1 MAPTIQLTITITIT
15 MTMEIMTI
23 IKILQ
28 RLMRVI
34 KLTNRSLEK
43 MRKERARRAIGV
55 RRKMRLRKRKRLKL
69 RKRLRKRKG
78 RRIIKGCEWRTCSAS
93 RASNSTKVMTTL
105 AKVCP
110 PTPLSWKRKIRGLST
125 SGTSQSLNAFRL
137 WAARLC
143 GVLRFS
149 ASGTDFRNYGILMT
163 GVRSRSVR
171 TFIHFIHARNI
182 KNTMAV
188 QEIS

>member
-1 MAPTIQLTITITIT
+1 

-43 MRKERARRAIGV
+43 MRKEKASRVIRV
-55 RRKMRLRKRKRLKL
+55 RRKMRLIKRL
-69 RKRLRKRKG
+69 RKRLRKRKE
-78 RRIIKGCEWRTCSAS
+78 RRIIRVCEWRTCSAS

-110 PTPLSWKRKIRGLST
+110 PTPLSWNRKIRGLST
-125 SGTSQSLNAFRL
+125 SGTSQSLIAFRL

-143 GVLRFS
+143 GELRFS
-149 ASGTDFRNYGILMT
+149 ALGTDFRNYGILMT

-171 TFIHFIHARNI
+171 TFIHFILARNI

>member
-43 MRKERARRAIGV
+43 MRKKRARRVIRV
-55 RRKMRLRKRKRLKL
+55 RRKMRLKL

-137 WAARLC
+137 WAARLL

-149 ASGTDFRNYGILMT
+149 ALGTDFRNYGILMT

>member
-34 KLTNRSLEK
+34 KLTNHSLEK
-43 MRKERARRAIGV
+43 MRKERARRVIRV
-55 RRKMRLRKRKRLKL
+55 RRKMRLRKR
-69 RKRLRKRKG
+69 LRKRKE
-78 RRIIKGCEWRTCSAS
+78 RRIIRVCEWRTCSAS

-105 AKVCP
+105 VKVCP
-110 PTPLSWKRKIRGLST
+110 LTPLSWNRKIRGLST
-125 SGTSQSLNAFRL
+125 SGTSQSLIAFRL

-143 GVLRFS
+143 GELRFS
-149 ASGTDFRNYGILMT
+149 ALGTDFRNYGILMT

-171 TFIHFIHARNI
+171 TFIHFILARNI

>member
-1 MAPTIQLTITITIT
+1 MALTIQLTITITIT

-43 MRKERARRAIGV
+43 MRKERARREIRV
-55 RRKMRLRKRKRLKL
+55 RRKMRLK
-69 RKRLRKRKG
+69 LRKRKG

-149 ASGTDFRNYGILMT
+149 ALGTDFRNYGILMT

-182 KNTMAV
+182 KNTTAV